1 MPVLDYYTT
10 DSPICHWTKNEWKMI
25 IFTMR
30 NYIDTKN
37 RIAVQMG
44 YDISVYHFGQLS
56 IAEMP

>member
-1 MPVLDYYTT
+1 
-10 DSPICHWTKNEWKMI
+10 MI